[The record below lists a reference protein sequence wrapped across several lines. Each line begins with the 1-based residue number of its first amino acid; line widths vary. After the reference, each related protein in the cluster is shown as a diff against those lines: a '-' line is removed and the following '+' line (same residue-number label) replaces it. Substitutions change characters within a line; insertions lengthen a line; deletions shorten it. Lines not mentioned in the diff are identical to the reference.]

1 LEIVAK
7 ALSEPIYNEEL
18 LLGLV
23 RCIRKAVSSDEP
35 RIDLVIEL
43 GLVEKVMA
51 LFDVPVDRVLYEAAW
66 IITNIAAGKE
76 EEYNVLLKNESQKV
90 LVELLNPLKPDVAEQ
105 VTSI

>member
-23 RCIRKAVSSDEP
+23 RCVRKAVSSAEP
-35 RIDLVIEL
+35 RIDLVVEL

-66 IITNIAAGKE
+66 ILTNIAAGKE
-76 EEYNVLLKNESQKV
+76 EECNLLLKSESPKV
-90 LVELLNPLKPDVAEQ
+90 LVELLNPVRPDIAEQ
-105 VTSI
+105 VS